1 MKKKTLEIAVLE
13 IAARN
18 KATYLKVNAAFNENR
33 LEDASNFFAL
43 NYTSNSVKAN
53 TGRAGLKEYF
63 ETMRNMWLDVKL
75 TVKQLVAEG
84 DYVMALCTATA
95 THTNV
100 IMGIEPTNKKIEAS
114 FWDLHH
120 YDKNGVVIEG
130 WNMLDNAALMQQL
143 GLLPTPK

>member
-1 MKKKTLEIAVLE
+1 MKKETLEIAVLE

-43 NYTSNSVKAN
+43 NYTSNSVNN

-63 ETMRNMWLDVKL
+63 ETMRKMWPDVKL

-84 DYVMALCTATA
+84 DYVMALCTAAA
-95 THTNV
+95 THTKV
-100 IMGIEPTNKKIEAS
+100 VMGIEPTSKKIEAS